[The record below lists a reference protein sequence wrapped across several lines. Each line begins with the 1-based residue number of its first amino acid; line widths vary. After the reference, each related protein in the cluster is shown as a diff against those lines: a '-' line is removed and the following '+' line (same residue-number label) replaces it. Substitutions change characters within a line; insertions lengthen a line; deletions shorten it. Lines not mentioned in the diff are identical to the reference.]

1 MPSWKDRLLPASFGG
16 VPFKV
21 REQELAGGRRAAVH
35 EYPLRDRPFV
45 EELGREVRRFQ
56 VEGYVLGEDYALQR
70 DRLQAVFELASPGFP
85 GKPGRTLVLPSLGGS
100 ILALCR
106 TFRFRESTDEGRI
119 VRFLAEFEEV
129 GEELEPAARVDPVGG
144 ADAAGEALGAAGG
157 VEFQETVRTAGVVER
172 ARQAVEDVV
181 RAATSRLRRLDVF
194 SGPAR
199 DVEAL
204 ESALTGLETQ
214 LAVLISAPAD
224 LAARAL
230 EALDAVLDAAGSPAG
245 ALEAYRAL
253 EEFPPV
259 DDAGP
264 GLQGEIAVENGRRT
278 AELVRLGAA
287 AGAVRAAARVD
298 FRTLEEAEETR
309 EALGL
314 VLDELEEEVGD
325 DVVPALEGLRVALTR
340 AVPPPDRNLPSLR
353 TLTLAT
359 TRPAL
364 AVAFEL
370 YQDEGRAQELV
381 DQNHLRHPLRL
392 PGSVALLVLSR

>member
-21 REQELAGGRRAAVH
+21 REQEFAGGRRAAVH

-45 EELGREVRRFQ
+45 EELGREVRRVQ
-56 VEGYVLGEDYALQR
+56 VEGYLLGDDYALQR

-85 GKPGRTLVLPSLGGS
+85 RKPGRTLVLPT
-100 ILALCR
+100 IDTFLALCR

-129 GEELEPAARVDPVGG
+129 GEELEPAAAVDPVGG
-144 ADAAGEALGAAGG
+144 ADAAGEALAAAGG
-157 VEFQETVRTAGVVER
+157 VEFEEEVLVAGVVER

-181 RAATSRLRRLDVF
+181 REATRRLRRLDVF
-194 SGPAR
+194 SGPTR
-199 DVEAL
+199 DVESL
-204 ESALTGLETQ
+204 ESQLTSLENQ
-214 LAVLISAPAD
+214 LAVLVSAPAD
-224 LAARAL
+224 LAARVL
-230 EALDAVLDAAGSPAG
+230 KALDTVLDASSAPAG
-245 ALEAYRAL
+245 AFEAYRAL

-264 GLQGEIAVENGRRT
+264 GLQGEIAFENGRQT
-278 AELVRLGAA
+278 AQLVRVGAA
-287 AGAVRAAARVD
+287 AGAVRAAARMD
-298 FRTLEEAEETR
+298 FLTLEEAEEAR
-309 EALGL
+309 DALGL
-314 VLDELEEEVGD
+314 VLDELAEEVGD
-325 DVVPALEGLRVALTR
+325 DVVPLLEELRKALAK
-340 AVPPPDRNLPSLR
+340 AVPPPNRNLPSLR

-370 YQDEGRAQELV
+370 YQDEDRAQELV
-381 DQNHLRHPLRL
+381 VLNLLRHPLRL
-392 PGSVALLVLSR
+392 PGAVALQVLSR